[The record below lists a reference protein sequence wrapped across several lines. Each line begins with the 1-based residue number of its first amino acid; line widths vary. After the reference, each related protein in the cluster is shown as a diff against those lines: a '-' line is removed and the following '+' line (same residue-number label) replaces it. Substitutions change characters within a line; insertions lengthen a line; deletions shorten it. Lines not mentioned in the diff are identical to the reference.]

1 MDQEGSLELDIF
13 ELGLE
18 ILIAG
23 DITEEEENE
32 LRHRKAWVF
41 VAHVG
46 WLFWPK
52 Q

>member
-18 ILIAG
+18 ISIAG
-23 DITEEEENE
+23 DITEEENE
-32 LRHRKAWVF
+32 LQDRKAWVF